1 MTSLNDDDGI
11 KRMLKEAYQPVTP
24 PSGFKE
30 QMRKRLAHE
39 VHSAG
44 SDMPQPVLAR
54 PKLVV
59 PIITATAAGLIG
71 YGVWLSLN
79 LVPNLIS

>member
-1 MTSLNDDDGI
+1 MTDFNSDDGI
-11 KRMLKEAYQPVTP
+11 KRMLKEAYQPAA
-24 PSGFKE
+24 PSSEFKE

-39 VHSAG
+39 ARSAG
-44 SDMPQPVLAR
+44 IDVPQPVLAR

-59 PIITATAAGLIG
+59 PIISAIAAGLIG

>member
-1 MTSLNDDDGI
+1 MTDFNSDDGI
-11 KRMLKEAYQPVTP
+11 KRMLKEAYQPVA
-24 PSGFKE
+24 PSSEFKE

-44 SDMPQPVLAR
+44 GDMSPPVLAR

-59 PIITATAAGLIG
+59 PIISAIAAGLIG